1 MNNWSIKFRDI
12 LFSVNKEYS
21 KNPYAIQ
28 KFISRQDLLP
38 SEKEIDLAYKMK
50 YENIPKSLFKYRGF
64 DDQGFYLD
72 NIENNRLW
80 LSKPIDFNDPF
91 DARIFSQTDDFFE
104 KSEAHLENLK
114 KEKLFTQKNIEQ
126 YELVISA
133 MKEKKN
139 LLTLRNELNAHIHR
153 VGCLSEVN
161 DSILMWSH
169 YSSNHSG
176 FCIEYAMNELKE
188 NDECSIALFPV
199 FYMDIE
205 KNQREDI
212 LNGIK
217 FYKLFAVLRKSKE
230 WAYEKEWRIV
240 IPTYDKIE
248 NIVMPRIK
256 GIYLGCNISQKNKDK
271 ILSLSKVKNFD
282 VYQTYKKSGQPQL
295 YFTKEI

>member
-28 KFISRQDLLP
+28 KFIGRQDLLP

-50 YENIPKSLFKYRGF
+50 YENMPKSLFKYRCF
-64 DDQGFYLD
+64 DDQGYFLD

-104 KSEAHLENLK
+104 KSETHLENLR
-114 KEKLFTQKNIEQ
+114 KEKLFSKESIEQ

-133 MKEKKN
+133 MKENKN
-139 LLTLRNELNAHIHR
+139 LLNLRNELNAHIHR

-176 FCIEYAMNELKE
+176 FCIEYAMNELNE

-217 FYKLFAVLRKSKE
+217 FYKLFAVLRKSKD

-240 IPTYDKIE
+240 IPTYEEIE

-256 GIYLGCNISQKNKDK
+256 AIYLGCNISQKNKDK
-271 ILSLSKVKNFD
+271 ILSLSKVKNFE

-295 YFTKEI
+295 YFIKEI